1 MEIIKAL
8 IKAILESADKIKTEA
23 MLQSVTA
30 EGRIAVLK
38 SELSSPESI
47 LTWSKVEDYGAAQE
61 QFGRT
66 QGALWAATEFIEAIQ
81 RSLPD

>member
-1 MEIIKAL
+1 MEMMKAL
-8 IKAILESADKIKTEA
+8 MKVILDSSDKIRTEA
-23 MLQSVTA
+23 MLQSEIA

-38 SELSSPESI
+38 SELINPESI
-47 LTWSKVEDYGAAQE
+47 LTWSNLEDYGAAQD
-61 QFGRT
+61 QFGRN